1 MFHVVW
7 WVGLGLGMAGWGR
20 AGWAGPVGV
29 EPDEVGPFFKLFFRN
44 FFVRLFL
51 GVGGGR
57 SFFFD
62 FGLFCELHGIDSSLA
77 GIRHSRMSVL

>member
-7 WVGLGLGMAGWGR
+7 WVGLGLGRAGWGR

-51 GVGGGR
+51 GVGGR
-57 SFFFD
+57 EEFFFLISD
-62 FGLFCELHGIDSSLA
+62 FFVNCMELTHLWQEFA
-77 GIRHSRMSVL
+77 THA

>member
-29 EPDEVGPFFKLFFRN
+29 EPDEVGPFFKLFSGTVLYG
-44 FFVRLFL
+44 FFL
-51 GVGGGR
+51 
-57 SFFFD
+57 D
-62 FGLFCELHGIDSSLA
+62 
-77 GIRHSRMSVL
+77 